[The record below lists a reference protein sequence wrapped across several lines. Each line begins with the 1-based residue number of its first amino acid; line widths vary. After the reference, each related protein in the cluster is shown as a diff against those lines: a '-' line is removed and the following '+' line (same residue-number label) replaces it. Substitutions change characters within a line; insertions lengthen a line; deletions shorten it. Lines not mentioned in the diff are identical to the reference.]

1 MVNNHAVVAVA
12 NPTYEITLEDKERVL
27 TSARNLALP
36 LDKAIIQI
44 IERQYIVDSYD
55 GVKDPVGMVGSRLEA
70 EVSIVVGAIAAIQN
84 LQRSA
89 QRINLNVD
97 DLMYNALL
105 GAESVL
111 SPAELEMGV
120 TLVDIGGGTTEVTY
134 FEEGSVVQ
142 TSVLPIGGDYITKDL
157 AIVLRTSME
166 EANRVKERYGVASP
180 DMAKSDLMVN
190 VHNIQGKDGQQ
201 VSQQVIAEIISARV
215 IEMTEMIYA
224 ELKQFGCLNRMPGG
238 IVLTGGAAELV
249 GLVDI
254 MEEYTTVPVR
264 LGLPENMKGLP
275 TDFNRPQNAV
285 VLGGILYSA
294 RREP

>member
-1 MVNNHAVVAVA
+1 MAEVHGQDVHLLGVSQVPSFGLRKGSIIDIESTAKSIDNSLTELERLTGIEVYGALLGFSGVSISVVNNHAVVAVA

-111 SPAELEMGV
+111 SVSYTHLDV
-120 TLVDIGGGTTEVTY
+120 Y
-134 FEEGSVVQ
+134 KRQ
-142 TSVLPIGGDYITKDL
+142 T
-157 AIVLRTSME
+157 
-166 EANRVKERYGVASP
+166 
-180 DMAKSDLMVN
+180 
-190 VHNIQGKDGQQ
+190 
-201 VSQQVIAEIISARV
+201 
-215 IEMTEMIYA
+215 
-224 ELKQFGCLNRMPGG
+224 
-238 IVLTGGAAELV
+238 
-249 GLVDI
+249 
-254 MEEYTTVPVR
+254 
-264 LGLPENMKGLP
+264 
-275 TDFNRPQNAV
+275 
-285 VLGGILYSA
+285 
-294 RREP
+294 